1 MMLAGAAAVEVG
13 AANLKDPFACKTIIE
28 QLPDACRKLGVD
40 NISELTGGAH
50 HG

>member
-13 AANLKDPFACKTIIE
+13 AANLRDPWACKTIIE
-28 QLPDACRKLGVD
+28 NLPGVCQRLGV
-40 NISELTGGAH
+40 NHISDLTGGAH